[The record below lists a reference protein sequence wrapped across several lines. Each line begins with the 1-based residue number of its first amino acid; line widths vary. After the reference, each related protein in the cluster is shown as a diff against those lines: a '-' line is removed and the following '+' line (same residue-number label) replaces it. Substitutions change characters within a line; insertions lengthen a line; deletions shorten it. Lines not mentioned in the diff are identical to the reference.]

1 MSPGECH
8 EGERPKRSGPLLRAH
23 QLAAVLSSDEPAGT
37 WPGKNL
43 LAIVDQIAPQDR
55 ACDCAPELPSNGAG
69 SIEITGLDDLA
80 TRIVDSDEG
89 PNQPPSHQRCLV
101 RFDDHV
107 LPVNMT
113 ELEVESTHPR
123 LYQPVAVV
131 VHEG

>member
-1 MSPGECH
+1 MSPGESY
-8 EGERPKRSGPLLRAH
+8 EGARPHRSGLPLRAH

-37 WPGKNL
+37 WLGKNL
-43 LAIVDQIAPQDR
+43 LAIVHQTAPQDR
-55 ACDCAPELPSNGAG
+55 ACDSAPELPSNGAG
-69 SIEITGLDDLA
+69 SIEITGLDDLV
-80 TRIVDSDEG
+80 TGIGGSDDG

-123 LYQPVAVV
+123 LYQPVAAV
-131 VHEG
+131 VHEW